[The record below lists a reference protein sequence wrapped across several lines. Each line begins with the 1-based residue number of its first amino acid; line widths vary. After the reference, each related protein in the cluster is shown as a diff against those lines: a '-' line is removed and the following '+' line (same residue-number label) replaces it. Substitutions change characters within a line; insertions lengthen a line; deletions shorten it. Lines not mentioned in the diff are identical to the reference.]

1 MSVDRWS
8 SSWTRIIGRRW
19 KGGNV
24 AYGACRHLRH
34 ERPKE
39 SACTERGGDRAGAV
53 VAEQSS
59 CCSCAPPMPFYK
71 GRSRPKWFPKPIRNT
86 AGLVPKP
93 ITTGR
98 KIKTELV
105 PRVDNLIK
113 GGVIPKPLWYDAVL
127 AHPPTLEHKMGGP
140 RPKRF
145 EWREEDRLR
154 RVWQRRNPEA
164 SMFPKVLFLDETQLP
179 PGTQTTH
186 PADVFVR
193 KQLAMMRKHNLSE
206 EEAYRRVLM
215 QQQQKEKIA
224 DEEVEAARERKHRRE
239 SAVVGAQKFL
249 REGFARAA
257 APLCRGGAR
266 LEAALPKALVCGR
279 ARRRARHGRVA
290 RPRAARARVE
300 DGQSV

>member
-1 MSVDRWS
+1 
-8 SSWTRIIGRRW
+8 
-19 KGGNV
+19 
-24 AYGACRHLRH
+24 
-34 ERPKE
+34 
-39 SACTERGGDRAGAV
+39 
-53 VAEQSS
+53 
-59 CCSCAPPMPFYK
+59 MPFYK

-127 AHPPTLEHKMGGP
+127 AHPPTLEHKMAGP

-224 DEEVEAARERKHRRE
+224 DEEVQAAREQAKALGA
-239 SAVVGAQKFL
+239 SPAVDGAQKFL
-249 REGFARAA
+249 REGFA
-257 APLCRGGAR
+257 AR
-266 LEAALPKALVCGR
+266 LLRRFAEEARDSKQPFPKHWFADGPDGERGMGEWRGLAQPELESKTVKAFER
-279 ARRRARHGRVA
+279 T
-290 RPRAARARVE
+290 AAQQQQQAGGGEGEEVG
-300 DGQSV
+300 DLFAGLSVGDKAPAADATKDKGE